1 MPEITAPNAQA
12 YGTYE
17 QALAQML
24 QGGGAIAGPLNQLA
38 LNGYARQQRG
48 NYDLALQRTQALQAE
63 QARRELAAETQR
75 QYISSAPGL
84 AEAGALGFID
94 PGQFDIRA
102 SLPYGQANDMTVQNN
117 RDAESL
123 KNRASAI
130 GTMAGDVGLLPNE
143 AGVQQLLL
151 EGMIEEEEN
160 QGLLPFTAPQTIIDQ
175 QTADARTTTAAA
187 SMANAT
193 RPRGNGGGSYDDY
206 ITIEEEVRIPGG
218 GTRTIRRRVPPGAST
233 AATGGAPSDAGST
246 DASARVAAI
255 LDEIRRNRQQR

>member
-63 QARRELAAETQR
+63 QARREQQAEVQR
-75 QYISSAPGL
+75 QYLSSAPSL
-84 AEAGALGFID
+84 ATAGALGFID

-175 QTADARTTTAAA
+175 QTADARTTAAAA

-193 RPRGNGGGSYDDY
+193 RPRGNGGGSYDDF
-206 ITIEEEVRIPGG
+206 ITIEEEVRTPT
-218 GTRTIRRRVPPGAST
+218 GTQTIRRRVPAGAST
-233 AATGGAPSDAGST
+233 AATGGAPSNAGST